1 MLEQMRRKGASVFIY
16 LIFGILIAIFVV
28 TLGAPSGGEGS
39 GCGTQSNEVVDVDG
53 SGANLSAYRIAYSNH
68 FNRLRSREKVYFAI
82 ETLIRREI
90 LADAATEKGLR
101 VTGDMVDE
109 EIKRGYFFQGGLRI
123 PLGANIFDEHEDGT
137 RTWNVRKFKNWV
149 ANLDVKSTSTYRD
162 EQIRSMQAALMYELL
177 TQSTRVSR
185 EEALSDFLYTKNTV
199 SYDVVTFA
207 AAPYR
212 AALRLTDADIERY
225 LTTHEAD
232 VKARYTQDERLY
244 KGLKPQLKLRQ
255 IFIAKAEPPKA
266 PEKAPEPTPP
276 GSGSAAGSAAGSGA
290 GSGSATPPPAP
301 KKEEPKKVEPAK
313 VVGLPIEEA
322 KAKLETARAAIAAN
336 KQKFAD
342 AAKQLA
348 TDENAKVNGGD
359 LGWRGVENPQLGDKA
374 VNDAVKALKPGEMT
388 PVITTDTGAFLVM
401 AEDKR
406 EGDLAYDKVKHELA
420 AELARDVYAK
430 EAAKRAALA
439 SIEEARKDTGKNLYD
454 MFEKEPDPG
463 GGMPNLDFLNDPNM
477 SEEDKRMILEQL
489 KQQMQQQ
496 QQKSG
501 KVITWESKDIP
512 VKWDS
517 HSEKD
522 PPAAGSGSAKPAAG
536 SGSATPAAG
545 SGSATTTPAAGGGS
559 STAPSSGSGTTP
571 PPVEAP
577 LPGIATVIPPVEATK
592 DQLPQFGTVE
602 KPKIVHFSSESRKS
616 ILPGLA
622 KELTP
627 VIFDELSAGMLAK
640 RVYEVEGNYVLVQ
653 ITNKTQ
659 AKVEDFDKEADR
671 YISRLQL
678 VRSYSAVEDWLEER
692 CKALHKDKKIVPMKE
707 LVSET
712 DEKTGKPAPQVYQPC
727 MYANQWLTVMLPAL
741 GYGGG

>member
-1 MLEQMRRKGASVFIY
+1 MLESMRQKGASIFVY

-28 TLGAPSGGEGS
+28 TIGGPGQGGEG

-53 SGANLSAYRIAYSNH
+53 NGANLSAYRIAYSNG

-90 LADAATEKGLR
+90 LASAAAERGLR
-101 VTGDMVDE
+101 VTGDMVDD
-109 EIKRGYFFQGGLRI
+109 EIKKGFFFQGGLRI
-123 PLGANIFDEHEDGT
+123 PLGQNIFDEHEDGT

-162 EQIRSMQAALMYELL
+162 EQVRSMQAALMYEQL
-177 TQSTRVSR
+177 TQSIRVSR
-185 EEALSDFLYTKNTV
+185 EEALTDFLHTKNTV
-199 SYDVVTFA
+199 SYDIVTFA

-212 AALRLTDADIERY
+212 AALRMTDADVERY
-225 LTTHEAD
+225 LAAHEAD
-232 VKARYTQDERLY
+232 VKARYQQDERLY

-255 IFIAKAEPPKA
+255 IFIAKAEPPKT
-266 PEKAPEPTPP
+266 PEKAPEPTP

-290 GSGSATPPPAP
+290 GSGSAAPAP
-301 KKEEPKKVEPAK
+301 KKEEPKKTEPAK
-313 VVGLPIEEA
+313 LVGLPIEEA
-322 KAKLETARAAIAAN
+322 KTKLEAARTAIAAK
-336 KQKFAD
+336 KQTFAD

-348 TDENAKVNGGD
+348 TDESAKVNGGD
-359 LGWRGVENPQLGDKA
+359 LGWRSLENPQLGDKA

-388 PVITTDTGAFLVM
+388 PVITTDAGAFLVL
-401 AEDKR
+401 AEEAR
-406 EGDLAYDKVKHELA
+406 EGDLAYDKVKHEIA
-420 AELARDVYAK
+420 SELARDVYAK

-439 SIEEARKDTGKNLYD
+439 AIEQARAGTGKNLYD
-454 MFEKEPDPG
+454 LFEKEPDPS
-463 GGMPNLDFLNDPNM
+463 GGMPNMDFLNDPNM
-477 SEEDKRMILEQL
+477 SEDEKRMILEQL

-496 QQKSG
+496 QEKSG
-501 KVITWESKDIP
+501 QVITWESKDIP

-517 HSEKD
+517 HNEN
-522 PPAAGSGSAKPAAG
+522 
-536 SGSATPAAG
+536 TPAAG
-545 SGSATTTPAAGGGS
+545 SGSAAKPATGSGSAAKTPAAGSATPAAGTGS
-559 STAPSSGSGTTP
+559 GSGSATGSGTTP

-577 LPGIATVIPPVEATK
+577 PTPGIATVIPPVEATK
-592 DQLPQFGTVE
+592 DQLPQFGTVD
-602 KPKIVHFSSESRKS
+602 KPKIVHISSQPRTPS
-616 ILPGLA
+616 LPGLS

-627 VIFDELSAGMLAK
+627 VVFDELSAGMLAK
-640 RVYEVEGNYVLVQ
+640 RVYEVEGNYVLLQ
-653 ITNKTQ
+653 IANKTQ
-659 AKVEDFDKEADR
+659 AKVEDFEKEADR

-741 GYGGG
+741 GYGG

>member
-1 MLEQMRRKGASVFIY
+1 MLEQMRQRGASIFIY
-16 LIFGILIAIFVV
+16 LIFGILIAVFVINF
-28 TLGAPSGGEGS
+28 APNQGGQG

-53 SGANLSAYRIAYSNH
+53 NGANLSAYRIAYSNH
-68 FNRLRSREKVYFAI
+68 YNRLRSREKVYFAL

-90 LADAATEKGLR
+90 LAEAAAEKGLR
-101 VTGDMVDE
+101 VTGDMVDD
-109 EIKRGYFFQGGLRI
+109 EIKKGYFFQGGLRI

-162 EQIRSMQAALMYELL
+162 EQVRSMQAALMYELL

-212 AALRLTDADIERY
+212 AALRMTDADVERY
-225 LTTHEAD
+225 LTAHEAD

-266 PEKAPEPTPP
+266 PEKAPEPAPGS

-290 GSGSATPPPAP
+290 GSGSATPPAP
-301 KKEEPKKVEPAK
+301 KKEEPKKVEPPK

-322 KAKLETARAAIAAN
+322 KAKLEAARTAIAAN

-359 LGWRGVENPQLGDKA
+359 LGWRSLENPQLGDKA
-374 VNDAVKALKPGEMT
+374 VNDAVKALKPGELT
-388 PVITTDTGAFLVM
+388 PVITTDTGAYLVM

-406 EGDLAYDKVKHELA
+406 EGDLAYDKVKHEIA
-420 AELARDVYAK
+420 SELARDVFAK

-439 SIEEARKDTGKNLYD
+439 AIDEARKDTGKNLYD
-454 MFEKEPDPG
+454 MFEKEPDPS
-463 GGMPNLDFLNDPNM
+463 GGMPNMDFLNDPNM
-477 SEEDKRMILEQL
+477 SEDEKRMILEQL

-501 KVITWESKDIP
+501 QLMTWESKDIP

-517 HSEKD
+517 HNEKD

-536 SGSATPAAG
+536 SGS
-545 SGSATTTPAAGGGS
+545 GSAAKPAAGGGS
-559 STAPSSGSGTTP
+559 GSATGSGTTP
-571 PPVEAP
+571 PPIEAP
-577 LPGIATVIPPVEATK
+577 PTPGIATVIPPVEATK
-592 DQLPQFGTVE
+592 DTLPQFGTVE
-602 KPKIVHFSSESRKS
+602 KPKIVHFDSESRKS
-616 ILPGLA
+616 TLPGLA

-659 AKVEDFDKEADR
+659 AKVEDFDKDADR

-678 VRSYSAVEDWLEER
+678 VRSYSAVEDWIEER
-692 CKALHKDKKIVPMKE
+692 CKALHKDKKIIPMKE
-707 LVSET
+707 LVNET

-741 GYGGG
+741 GYGGGGG

>member
-1 MLEQMRRKGASVFIY
+1 MRRKGASVFIY

-28 TLGAPSGGEGS
+28 TLGAPGQGEGS

-53 SGANLSAYRIAYSNH
+53 NGANLSAYRIAYSNG
-68 FNRLRSREKVYFAI
+68 FNRLRSREKVYFAL

-90 LADAATEKGLR
+90 LADAAAEQGLR
-101 VTGDMVDE
+101 VTGDMVDD
-109 EIKRGYFFQGGLRI
+109 EIKKGYFFQGGLRI

-149 ANLDVKSTSTYRD
+149 ASLDVKSTSTYRD
-162 EQIRSMQAALMYELL
+162 EQVRSMQAALMYELL

-185 EEALSDFLYTKNTV
+185 EEALSDFIYTKNTV

-225 LTTHEAD
+225 LTSHEAD

-266 PEKAPEPTPP
+266 PDKAPEPAPGS

-290 GSGSATPPPAP
+290 PPKAP
-301 KKEEPKKVEPAK
+301 KEEPKKVEPPK

-322 KAKLETARAAIAAN
+322 KAKLEAARTAITAN

-348 TDENAKVNGGD
+348 TDESAKANGGD
-359 LGWRGVENPQLGDKA
+359 LGWRSIENPQLGDKA

-406 EGDLAYDKVKHELA
+406 EGDLAYDKVKHEIA
-420 AELARDVYAK
+420 GELARDVYAK

-439 SIEEARKDTGKNLYD
+439 SIEEARKDTGKNLSD
-454 MFEKEPDPG
+454 MFEKEPDPS
-463 GGMPNLDFLNDPNM
+463 GGMPNMDFLNDPNM
-477 SEEDKRMILEQL
+477 SEDEKRMILEQL
-489 KQQMQQQ
+489 KMQMQQQ

-501 KVITWESKDIP
+501 QIMTWESKDIP

-517 HSEKD
+517 HVEKD
-522 PPAAGSGSAKPAAG
+522 PPAGSGSAKPAAG
-536 SGSATPAAG
+536 SGSATMPAAG
-545 SGSATTTPAAGGGS
+545 SGSGSAT
-559 STAPSSGSGTTP
+559 GSGTTP
-571 PPVEAP
+571 PPAEAP
-577 LPGIATVIPPVEATK
+577 PPGIATAIPPVEATK
-592 DQLPQFGTVE
+592 DQLPQFATVE

-616 ILPGLA
+616 TLPGLA
-622 KELTP
+622 KEMTP

-653 ITNKTQ
+653 VTNKTQ
-659 AKVEDFDKEADR
+659 AKVEDFEKEADR
-671 YISRLQL
+671 YVSRLQL
-678 VRSYSAVEDWLEER
+678 VRSYSAVEDWIEER

-707 LVSET
+707 LVSES